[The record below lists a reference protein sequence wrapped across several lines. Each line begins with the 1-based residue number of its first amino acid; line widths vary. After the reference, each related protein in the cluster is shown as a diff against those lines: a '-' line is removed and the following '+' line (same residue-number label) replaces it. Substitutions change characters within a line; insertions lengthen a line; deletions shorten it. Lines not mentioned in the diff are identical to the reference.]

1 MEVGQRIGVIEPFRP
16 GHEALDQTQHT
27 VSPVDEARERP
38 TPVRSV
44 AGSVLIEPGFGAGRV
59 LGRWQ
64 EEQRQE
70 ISALEMS
77 TFLFKLR
84 AAFGVDQSRGGVGE
98 GAFGVSVVGL
108 ALSLDEDPPP

>member
-59 LGRWQ
+59 LGRRQ
-64 EEQRQE
+64 EEQSQE
-70 ISALEMS
+70 VPALVMSAFLLE
-77 TFLFKLR
+77 LG
-84 AAFGVDQSRGGVGE
+84 AALGIDQSRCGVGE
-98 GAFGVSVVGL
+98 GAFGVSVVRL
-108 ALSLDEDPPP
+108 TLSLDEDRPA